1 MARAGKALADLRR
14 LEGYYS
20 NHESDVGGRTAF
32 GIAEAYWPQYWA
44 EWVDMPTWE
53 QAQQFYIKE
62 FWGPLKLETLHDQSI
77 ANEVFEQAV
86 NLGHKRAIR
95 FWQVALCLVRGAGCV
110 YIDGQVG
117 PQTLNATNRLNA
129 ADALR
134 VSKVLNGIQFMYYIY
149 RTNSLDDVM
158 ALFKTMP
165 KEDQKVFFRGWLKRI
180 SFGE

>member
-1 MARAGKALADLRR
+1 MARANKALADLRR

-20 NHESDVGGRTAF
+20 NHAKDVGGRTAF

-44 EWVDMPTWE
+44 EWDDMPTWADAE
-53 QAQQFYIKE
+53 QFYLKE
-62 FWGPLKLETLHDQSI
+62 FWIPLKLEGLHDQNI

-95 FWQVALCLVRGAGCV
+95 FWQVALCLVKGAGAAT
-110 YIDGQVG
+110 IDGRVG
-117 PQTLNATNRLNA
+117 PQTLNATNHLNA

-165 KEDQKVFFRGWLKRI
+165 KDDQKVFFRGWLKRI
-180 SFGE
+180 DFSA